1 MLKQTLPKLISFQQT
16 AYVKNT
22 FLGEERRLTSDIL
35 EMSESLQLKGYIVIV
50 YIEKA
55 LDSLSHSLSH
65 KTKYFKHQKGVWQ
78 GDPTSL

>member
-16 AYVKNT
+16 AYVKNK

-55 LDSLSHSLSH
+55 LDSLSHSSSH
-65 KTKYFKHQKGVWQ
+65 KTKYFKLQKGVRQ

>member
-16 AYVKNT
+16 AYVKNR

-35 EMSESLQLKGYIVIV
+35 EMSESLQLKGYVVIV

-55 LDSLSHSLSH
+55 LDSLRHSLSH
-65 KTKYFKHQKGVWQ
+65 KTKYFKLQKGVRQ